1 MDIKEL
7 PEQIDTSTYS
17 TSSFLVFTVVLI
29 SVPKLLQAVV
39 PLVQIVFQP
48 GKISVD

>member
-17 TSSFLVFTVVLI
+17 ESSFALLFCGFYLLFISGVLSI
-29 SVPKLLQAVV
+29 AV
-39 PLVQIVFQP
+39 
-48 GKISVD
+48 SC